1 MTPDDRH
8 PCLIGTSHRT
18 WQSDADAPEPLEMMA
33 VVSRAAA
40 EDAAATVD
48 PLAHLDDLSVVH
60 CQSWTYDD
68 LPGRLADRLGAVGA
82 ARHESI
88 LAGTSPQRL
97 IDAAAERMLAG
108 ETEVALVVGG
118 EALHTRRR
126 YARAGATPPWS
137 HAHSSP
143 PAIPIDL
150 REWHLPTEMA
160 HGLLP
165 AWLTFALLEQAR
177 WAAQGGTAEGRER
190 LFATMARLNETAVV
204 NPDAWFR
211 TARSAQELA
220 TASPDNRMVA
230 LPYTKHMTA
239 FPDVDMAAAN
249 LLVTKAVADRWKIPD
264 DRRVYLRG
272 WGFARD
278 SVHIGARA
286 DLASSPAMRAASSEA
301 LAMAGLD
308 TAQIDVF
315 DFYSCFGSAVQFAQD
330 AFGLAADDPRP
341 ITLTGGLPY
350 HGGPSSNFMGH
361 SISHT
366 AQYLRANPG
375 HVGLVTGVGMHMTK
389 HVAAIWSTAPGE
401 IRHSGGRHGTQQWD
415 APPLVPDVAIV
426 DGTDGPATAVA
437 ATVVHRGDGS
447 ASHVVAICELPDGT
461 RCYAR
466 SDHPDSIDVV
476 ATGAWVDEK
485 AHVEPA
491 GEGRNEIRW

>member
-1 MTPDDRH
+1 
-8 PCLIGTSHRT
+8 
-18 WQSDADAPEPLEMMA
+18 MMQL
-33 VVSRAAA
+33 VSRAAA
-40 EDAAATVD
+40 DDVGARLD
-48 PLAHLDDLSVVH
+48 PLALVDDLSVVH

-68 LPGRLADRLGAVGA
+68 LPGRLAERLGTEGA
-82 ARHESI
+82 TRHESI

-108 ETEVALVVGG
+108 DTEVALVVGG
-118 EALHTRRR
+118 EALHTRRE
-126 YARAGATPPWS
+126 YVRAGETPPWS
-137 HAHSSP
+137 HRHPSP
-143 PAIPIDL
+143 PAFPIDL
-150 REWHLPTEMA
+150 HEWHLPTEMA

-177 WAAQGGTAEGRER
+177 WAAQGGTAAVRER
-190 LFATMARLNETAVV
+190 LFSTMARLNETAVG

-249 LLVTKAVADRWKIPD
+249 LLVTRAVADRWKIPESH
-264 DRRVYLRG
+264 RVYLRG

-286 DLASSPAMRAASSEA
+286 DLTSSPAMRAASSEA

-308 TAQIDVF
+308 AAQVDAF
-315 DFYSCFGSAVQFAQD
+315 DFYSCFGAAVQFAQD
-330 AFGLAADDPRP
+330 ALGLAPDDPRP

-361 SISHT
+361 SISH
-366 AQYLRANPG
+366 AAEHLRANPG

-389 HVAAIWSTAPGE
+389 HVAAVWSTTPGE
-401 IRHSGGRHGTQQWD
+401 IHHPGRRHGAQRWD

-426 DGTDGPATAVA
+426 DSADGPATALA
-437 ATVVHRGDGS
+437 ATVVHHGDGS
-447 ASHVVAICELPDGT
+447 AGHVVAICELPDGT

-466 SDHPDSIDVV
+466 SEHPDSIDVV

-485 AHVEPA
+485 AHVAPA
-491 GEGRNEIRW
+491 EKGRNEIRW